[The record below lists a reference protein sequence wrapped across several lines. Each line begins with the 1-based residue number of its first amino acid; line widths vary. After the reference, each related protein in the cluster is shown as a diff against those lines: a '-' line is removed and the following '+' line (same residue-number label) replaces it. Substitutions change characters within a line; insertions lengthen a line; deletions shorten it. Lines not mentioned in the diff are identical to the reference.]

1 MEQSEYFVEG
11 WPWQILGAI
20 GAVATAGESGEN
32 YFLSGRQRAISP
44 ISRLW
49 RLSNFTK
56 FEYNTSIRVAMKT
69 FGT

>member
-32 YFLSGRQRAISP
+32 YFFCQVGNAQFRQFPVFGVYRS
-44 ISRLW
+44 SRNL
-49 RLSNFTK
+49 
-56 FEYNTSIRVAMKT
+56 NTTRRSVSR
-69 FGT
+69 